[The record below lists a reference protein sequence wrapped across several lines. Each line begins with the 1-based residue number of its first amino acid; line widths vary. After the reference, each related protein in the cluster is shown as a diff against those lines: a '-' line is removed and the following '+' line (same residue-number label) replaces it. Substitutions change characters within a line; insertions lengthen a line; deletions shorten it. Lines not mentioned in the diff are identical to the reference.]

1 MLRHDEPIDP
11 MAAAEIRVLSD
22 DDSGAVARASRSWA
36 NALPA
41 WLDLA
46 HEGSSVF
53 LLAVVDGSP
62 LGVAELRP
70 GRIAEIRNVGVL
82 PPARGR
88 GIGTDLMHA
97 AEKRC
102 APATAVRL
110 RVGLDNPGA
119 RRLYERLG
127 YAGTGELQ
135 TTTYE
140 FRDADG
146 HLRSATET
154 DEWMEKRLAGLL

>member
-22 DDSGAVARASRSWA
+22 DDSGAV
-36 NALPA
+36 
-41 WLDLA
+41 
-46 HEGSSVF
+46 
-53 LLAVVDGSP
+53 
-62 LGVAELRP
+62 
-70 GRIAEIRNVGVL
+70 
-82 PPARGR
+82 ARGR

-154 DEWMEKRLAGLL
+154 DEWMEKRLAGPL